1 MLLSCFSF
9 FPCIYVFNGFHCF
22 LSTFTSMEKQLQL
35 LLWLLIL
42 VDQVEADL
50 ESQRLFVTTD
60 KTPEELLTA
69 LKKTGKAV
77 EYVGPAS

>member
-1 MLLSCFSF
+1 
-9 FPCIYVFNGFHCF
+9 
-22 LSTFTSMEKQLQL
+22 MEKQLQL